1 VFRKDFKKTFSTTY
15 LAPSIDKRAKH
26 SLCSLV
32 RKYFFCSILS
42 EFENFLLC
50 ERILIN
56 VTTCQNET
64 SMILSDVEPLTASA
78 NKKTLY
84 STRSCINWPFFG
96 TRGSLKRSFY
106 SRFKLLHSC
115 QKRPNLHTNSLNK
128 LLFRLLLLFSSNE
141 FYFCFLF

>member
-1 VFRKDFKKTFSTTY
+1 

-64 SMILSDVEPLTASA
+64 SMILSDVEPLRGST
-78 NKKTLY
+78 NKKTTISSLVIQLP
-84 STRSCINWPFFG
+84 SLLTIFSEQRPLKFNDHGKKCFFTFFSISLILGDKQAISNLDTMHWESSISAMRSCTILPDFIVV
-96 TRGSLKRSFY
+96 
-106 SRFKLLHSC
+106 
-115 QKRPNLHTNSLNK
+115 
-128 LLFRLLLLFSSNE
+128 
-141 FYFCFLF
+141 